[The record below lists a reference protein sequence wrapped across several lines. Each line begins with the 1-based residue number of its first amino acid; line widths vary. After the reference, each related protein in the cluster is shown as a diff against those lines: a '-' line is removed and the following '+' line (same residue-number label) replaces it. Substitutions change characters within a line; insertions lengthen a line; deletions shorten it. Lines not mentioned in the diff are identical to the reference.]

1 VCGIFAEWRGGAG
14 KGGLSDARARLT
26 LLAHRGPDGDG
37 LIGWGRNSGFVEQG
51 DAPVDVVLGHR
62 RLSIIDLTD
71 GGRQPMMSPD
81 GRFCLTFNG
90 EIYNYLELRAELVT
104 RHGRKFSS
112 QSDTEVLLAAWDEW
126 GVDCLTRLDGM
137 FAFVLLDVRERR
149 LFAVRDPFGIKPLH
163 YTSDEEGYRFASEI
177 KPLILNRAPT
187 ANTEQ
192 LFSFL
197 RWGAID
203 GDEQTFFADVR
214 QVAAAEFLTID
225 LDTGNVSKR
234 RYWEARAQRSRT
246 YDRDAVLDDFRTTFL
261 QTVDRQ
267 LRADVPVVATL
278 SGGLDSS
285 AICGAVRHLHPDAP
299 IKVFSYV
306 AEGQASEER
315 WIDIVGREKRLDVV
329 KIHVDESRVLQELPA
344 LIKSQ
349 EQPFGSGSIY
359 AQYKIFEAIAGH
371 GYRVMLDGQGADE
384 SLAGYKSMLPNRLY
398 DLISGGRLQAAA
410 RLYFTH
416 ARRDPGSR
424 MMIAKRTA
432 RLFTPHAVM
441 PLARRAAGRE
451 LALPFARAEWFESRS
466 LSATHDEARQ
476 FADARSLDDA
486 LLNALGRDV
495 LPALLRYSDRNAMA
509 FSVEN
514 RVPYLSTPLVEA
526 AFSLP
531 ADLLI
536 SPDGRTKAALRDG
549 LGDLLP
555 DAIRTRHDK
564 VGFRATEEQW
574 MRSDARWTRDALA
587 AAESLPFVDPASLR
601 ATTDEFL
608 AGDDRHGQA
617 LFRLIVLRMWSE
629 EFHARFD

>member
-1 VCGIFAEWRGGAG
+1 MCGIFAEWRRGAG
-14 KGGLSDARARLT
+14 RGGLSDARTRLT

-37 LIGWGRNSGFVEQG
+37 LIGWGRGSGFVEQG

-90 EIYNYLELRAELVT
+90 EIYNYLELREELAT
-104 RHGRKFSS
+104 RHGRRFSS

-126 GVDCLTRLDGM
+126 GEDCLTRLDGM

-149 LFAVRDPFGIKPLH
+149 LFAVRDAFGIKPLH
-163 YTSDEEGYRFASEI
+163 YTVDGDGYRFASEI
-177 KPLILNRAPT
+177 KPLILDRTPA
-187 ANTEQ
+187 ANAGQ

-203 GDEQTFFADVR
+203 GDEETFFAEVK
-214 QVAAAEFLTID
+214 QLAAAEILTID
-225 LDTGNVSKR
+225 IDGGRVSKR
-234 RYWEARAQRSRT
+234 RYWQARAERPRT
-246 YDRDAVLDDFRTTFL
+246 YDRETVLGDFRATFL

-315 WIDIVGREKRLDVV
+315 WIDIVAAEKRLDVV
-329 KIHVDESRVLQELPA
+329 KIHVDESRVLHELPR
-344 LIKSQ
+344 LIRSQ

-384 SLAGYKSMLPNRLY
+384 SLAGYKALLPNRLH
-398 DLISGGRLQAAA
+398 DLICGGRLQDAA

-416 ARRDPGSR
+416 ARRDPGTR

-432 RLFTPHAVM
+432 RLFMPHAMM
-441 PLARRAAGRE
+441 PLARKAAGRD
-451 LALPFARAEWFESRS
+451 LALPFARAEWFDSRS
-466 LSATHDEARQ
+466 LDAARDESRQ

-486 LLNALGRDV
+486 LLNALNRDV

-531 ADLLI
+531 SELLI

-555 DAIRTRHDK
+555 EAIRTRHDK

-587 AAESLPFVDPASLR
+587 DAESLPFVDAASLR
-601 ATTDEFL
+601 AMTERFL
-608 AGDDRHGQA
+608 AGDDRQGQM
-617 LFRLIVLRMWSE
+617 LFRLIVLSMWAN
-629 EFHARFD
+629 EFSARFD

>member
-1 VCGIFAEWRGGAG
+1 
-14 KGGLSDARARLT
+14 
-26 LLAHRGPDGDG
+26 
-37 LIGWGRNSGFVEQG
+37 
-51 DAPVDVVLGHR
+51 
-62 RLSIIDLTD
+62 
-71 GGRQPMMSPD
+71 MMSPD

-90 EIYNYLELRAELVT
+90 EIYNYLELRAELAA
-104 RHGRKFSS
+104 RHGRRFSS

-126 GVDCLTRLDGM
+126 GADCLTRLDGM

-163 YTSDEEGYRFASEI
+163 YTSDAEGYRFASEI
-177 KPLILNRAPT
+177 KPLIVGRGRA

-203 GDEQTFFADVR
+203 GDEQTFFADVK
-214 QVAAAEFLTID
+214 QLAAAEILTID
-225 LDTGNVSKR
+225 LDDGGVSKR
-234 RYWEARAQRSRT
+234 RYWEVCPDRPRS
-246 YDRDAVLDDFRTTFL
+246 YDRGAVLDAFRTTFL
-261 QTVDRQ
+261 QAVDRQ

-285 AICGAVRHLHPDAP
+285 AICGAVRHLHPHAP

-315 WIDIVGREKRLDVV
+315 WIDIVGQEKRLDVI
-329 KIHVDESRVLQELPA
+329 KIHVDESRVLQELPG

-349 EQPFGSGSIY
+349 EQPFGSGSIF

-384 SLAGYKSMLPNRLY
+384 CLAGYKALLPNRLY
-398 DLISGGRLQAAA
+398 DLICGGHLQAAA

-416 ARRDPGSR
+416 AQRDPGSR

-432 RLFTPHAVM
+432 RLFMPRAIM
-441 PLARRAAGRE
+441 PLARRAAGRD
-451 LALPFARAEWFESRS
+451 LTLPFVRADWFDSRS
-466 LSATHDEARQ
+466 LSAVEDETRQ
-476 FADARSLDDA
+476 FADARSLDAA
-486 LLNALGRDV
+486 LLNALRRDV

-536 SPDGRTKAALRDG
+536 SPDGRTKTALRDG

-555 DAIRTRHDK
+555 EAIRTRHDK

-574 MRSDARWTRDALA
+574 MRSDARWTRDALT
-587 AAESLPFVDPASLR
+587 AAEALPFVDAASLR
-601 ATTDEFL
+601 ATTDRFL
-608 AGDDRHGQA
+608 VGDDQHGQA
-617 LFRLIVLRMWSE
+617 LFRLIVLRMWAD
-629 EFHARFD
+629 EFGAHFE

>member
-1 VCGIFAEWRGGAG
+1 MCGILAEWRSGAG
-14 KGGLSDARARLT
+14 RGGLSDARARLT

-37 LIGWGRNSGFVEQG
+37 LIGWGRNSGFVERG
-51 DAPVDVVLGHR
+51 EAAVDVVLGHR

-71 GGRQPMMSPD
+71 GGKQPMMSPD

-90 EIYNYLELRAELVT
+90 EIYNYLELRAELAT
-104 RHGRKFSS
+104 RHGRRFSS

-137 FAFVLLDVRERR
+137 FAFVLLDVRERK

-163 YTSDEEGYRFASEI
+163 YTSDECGYRFASEI
-177 KPLILNRAPT
+177 KPLILNSTPP
-187 ANTEQ
+187 ANSGQ

-203 GDEQTFFADVR
+203 GDEQTFFAGVK
-214 QVAAAEFLTID
+214 QLAAAEILTID
-225 LDTGNVSKR
+225 LEGGQVSKR
-234 RYWEARAQRSRT
+234 RYWEARPDRPLS
-246 YDRDAVLDDFRTTFL
+246 YDREAVLDDFRTTFL

-306 AEGQASEER
+306 AEGQASEEH

-329 KIHVDESRVLQELPA
+329 KIHVDESRVLHELPA
-344 LIKSQ
+344 LIRSQ

-384 SLAGYKSMLPNRLY
+384 CLAGYKSLLPNRLH
-398 DLISGGRLQAAA
+398 DLILGGRLQAAA
-410 RLYFTH
+410 KLYFTH

-432 RLFTPHAVM
+432 RLFLPGAIM
-441 PLARRAAGRE
+441 PLARRAAGRD
-451 LALPFARAEWFESRS
+451 LALPFTRIDWFTDRALDAAR
-466 LSATHDEARQ
+466 DEARQ
-476 FADARSLDDA
+476 FSDAHTLDAA

-526 AFSLP
+526 AFALP

-555 DAIRTRHDK
+555 EAIRSRHDK

-574 MRSDARWTRDALA
+574 MRSDPSWTREALA
-587 AAESLPFVDPASLR
+587 AAEALPFVDPDRLR
-601 ATTDEFL
+601 ETTERFL
-608 AGDDRHGQA
+608 SGDDRHGQA
-617 LFRLIVLRMWSE
+617 LFRLIVLQMWAETFS
-629 EFHARFD
+629 ARFG